1 MAFLKQQFLC
11 LTVLPST
18 SQKKKRIE
26 RIFSHF
32 LYLRIMRAILMILYK
47 TQYVFRSELL
57 NCTISGGTL
66 SLVWEELLGVG
77 LIP

>member
-1 MAFLKQQFLC
+1 MSDSPAIHI
-11 LTVLPST
+11 P
-18 SQKKKRIE
+18 KKKRIE

>member
-1 MAFLKQQFLC
+1 MSDSPAIHIPK
-11 LTVLPST
+11 
-18 SQKKKRIE
+18 KKKRIE
-26 RIFSHF
+26 RIFFHF

-57 NCTISGGTL
+57 NCTMSGGTL